1 MTETTDAV
9 RDALDPET
17 REAFE
22 ARVESEAESLRAAV
36 RDGSYDTATFAVG
49 LELEGYVIDAD
60 GALAPAPEHVFDIDG
75 CSRELGLHN
84 AELHTAPDVVSD
96 AGFRRQFDEL
106 RTTLRDV
113 RTALEG
119 DGRDFVLDAM
129 WTVGPAVGTR
139 EYLDAGE
146 EDDGVFRAS
155 NMRPVPRYVALDQAI
170 REANDGTIELG
181 LPGLEEATSMLVESL
196 ATSMQPHLQIPDP
209 DDVPE
214 YLNVATRT
222 MGPLLSL
229 SANAPFLPAD
239 CYEGDLGADPDVV
252 DRTPHELRIPIFER
266 SVDDG
271 AAKCRVPRDVETI
284 GELIDRIATDPTLV
298 AAPDAMRAVGTDGD
312 AEDAG
317 ADAEAD
323 ADPYPAFSAKRGTYW
338 RWVRPVFGGDL
349 PRAPDGEVEPDGTR
363 TSVRIEYRPLP
374 TQPTLRDTVGLQA
387 LVAGVL
393 RGVDVTDHP
402 LASLSWEDARASFYA
417 AVEDGP
423 DADLRWV
430 DRDGEATTATPRIY
444 DELFSLA
451 RRGLDDLGVGA
462 EAIEWALSPIEAR
475 REATYTSP
483 SAWKRARVREARTD
497 GADLPEAIRV
507 MQSAYVDHAA
517 GGVPFAEW

>member
-22 ARVESEAESLRAAV
+22 RRVESEAESLRAAV
-36 RDGSYDTATFAVG
+36 RDGAYDTSSFAVG
-49 LELEGYVIDAD
+49 LELEGYVIGAD
-60 GALAPAPEHVFDIDG
+60 GALAPAPEHVFEIDG

-96 AGFRRQFDEL
+96 AGFHRQFDEL

-119 DGRDFVLDAM
+119 DGRDFLLDAM
-129 WTVGPAVGTR
+129 WTVEPPAGTR
-139 EYLDAGE
+139 AYLDAGE
-146 EDDGVFRAS
+146 EVDGVFLAA
-155 NMRPVPRYVALDQAI
+155 NMRSIPRYVALDQAI
-170 REANDGTIELG
+170 REANGGSIQVG
-181 LPGLEEATSMLVESL
+181 LPGLDAAKSMLVESL

-209 DDVPE
+209 DDVPQ
-214 YLNVATRT
+214 YLNAATRT

-229 SANAPFLPAD
+229 SANSPFLPAD
-239 CYEGDLGADPDVV
+239 CYAGESGADVL

-266 SVDDG
+266 SVDEG
-271 AAKCRVPRDVETI
+271 SEKCRVPQDVETI
-284 GELIDRIATDPTLV
+284 GELIDRVAADPTLV
-298 AAPDAMRAVGTDGD
+298 AAPEALEAGD
-312 AEDAG
+312 EVRQDP
-317 ADAEAD
+317 DPD

-338 RWVRPVFGGDL
+338 RWVRPVFGGDV
-349 PRAPDGEVEPDGTR
+349 PRGPDDEVDPDGSR
-363 TSVRIEYRPLP
+363 ASVRIEYRPLP
-374 TQPTLRDTVGLQA
+374 TQPTLRDTVGMQA

-393 RGVDVTDHP
+393 RGVGVTEHP
-402 LASLSWEDARASFYA
+402 LATLSWEDARESFYA
-417 AVEDGP
+417 AVESGP
-423 DADLRWV
+423 DADLHWV
-430 DRDGEATTATPRIY
+430 TREGEPTTSTPRIY

-462 EAIEWALSPIEAR
+462 EAIEWALAPIEAR
-475 REATYTSP
+475 RGAEYTTP
-483 SAWKRARVREARTD
+483 SAWKRARVREARAE
-497 GADLPEAIRV
+497 GADLPEAVRK